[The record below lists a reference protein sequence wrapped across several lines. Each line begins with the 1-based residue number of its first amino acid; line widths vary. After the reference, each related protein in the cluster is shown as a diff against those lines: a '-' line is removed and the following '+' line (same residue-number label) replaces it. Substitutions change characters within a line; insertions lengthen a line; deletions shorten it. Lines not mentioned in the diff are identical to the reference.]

1 VASDGTPRCPTAP
14 AAGELLRA
22 RRDDIMN
29 AWEIAVRALPS
40 MRALDRAALRD
51 DVPAILDRV
60 AAELAGGPGGDPT
73 QHARDRASQGVDVE
87 TVLAEL
93 SALRGCVVRVWSDA
107 GALAVEPLAALERV
121 LHEAVAEAARCAT
134 EERARFFAAIDA
146 FSRASLETRS
156 VQELLERLLDA
167 LLASARTADIAAILL
182 REGDRLV
189 VRASRGLSEDAANPP
204 SLHVEEGFAGKVAA
218 EGRPV
223 LLREAATDPLVRLPA
238 IRRCGVRALYGV
250 PLRHGDQ
257 FIGVAEIGSTRSDE
271 LAPEEVRLCDA
282 MSTRAAGGVALRL
295 ARASAEARARE
306 LTLLARVSDEL
317 AAEPELTRRLE
328 RVAQLAVPDFADMCV
343 LVLLEPGRRLRRIA
357 LHVADPSQRELARE
371 ILERYPVD
379 LDAPRGIG
387 RILREGVT
395 ELVADAGDDFAERAA
410 GSEAGREFL
419 ERLGVRSY
427 LGVPLRSASG
437 IIGALAFGMASSG
450 RRFDERSVTI
460 GVELARRAALA
471 IENAQLLDASRRE
484 ARAREQI
491 LAVVSHDLRTP
502 LSAIT
507 VGAHRLKVVASGPT
521 AEAVRSIAEVIRRS
535 ARRMERLIGDLVD
548 VAAVQ
553 AGRVSIHPV
562 PHRPGELVRE
572 AVESMQAVAR
582 EHGIELEVDADPDL
596 PRVLADHDR
605 ILQVLGN
612 LVSNA
617 VKVTA
622 PGGRIGVR
630 AEVRDASIRFVVAD
644 TGPGIAPSEREHI
657 FEPFRRGADA
667 AYRGTGLGLAIAR
680 GIVEAHGGRIGVDS
694 DPGAGSK
701 FWFTL
706 PLAEANVPAG

>member
-1 VASDGTPRCPTAP
+1 MFPDGTPPRPTDF
-14 AAGELLRA
+14 AAQALRA
-22 RRDDIMN
+22 RRDEIMR
-29 AWEIAVRALPS
+29 AWETVVRALPS
-40 MRALDRAALRD
+40 VRGLDRAALRD

-60 AAELAGGPGGDPT
+60 TAELGGGRGGAPT
-73 QHARDRASQGVDVE
+73 QHARDRAAQGVDVE

-93 SALRGCVVRVWSDA
+93 SVLRGCVERVWADA
-107 GALAVEPLAALERV
+107 GVLGLEPLAALERV
-121 LHEAVAEAARCAT
+121 LHEAAADAARCAT
-134 EERARFFAAIDA
+134 EARERFFAAIDA
-146 FSRASLETRS
+146 FSRASLESRS
-156 VQELLERLLDA
+156 VQELLGRLLDA
-167 LLASARTADIAAILL
+167 LLASAGNADSAAILL
-182 REGDRLV
+182 REDDHLV
-189 VRASRGLSEDAANPP
+189 VGASRGLAVDAAEDV
-204 SLHVEEGFAGKVAA
+204 SLRVGEGFAGTIAA
-218 EGRPV
+218 EGRPL
-223 LLREAATDPLVRLPA
+223 LLRDAATNPLVRRPA
-238 IRRCGVRALYGV
+238 IRRRGIRALYGV
-250 PLRHGDQ
+250 PLRHGEQ
-257 FIGVAEIGSTRSDE
+257 VVGVAHIGSTRSQD
-271 LAPEEVRLCDA
+271 LAPEEIRLCDA
-282 MSTRAAGGVALRL
+282 MSTRAAGGVALHL

-317 AAEPELTRRLE
+317 AVEPELTSRLE
-328 RVAQLAVPDFADMCV
+328 RAAQLAVPEFADLCA
-343 LVLLEPGRRLRRIA
+343 LVLLEPGGRLRRIA
-357 LHVADPSQRELARE
+357 VHVADPAQRELARE
-371 ILERYPVD
+371 ILERYPID
-379 LDAPRGIG
+379 LGAPRGIG
-387 RILREGVT
+387 RILREGGT
-395 ELVADAGDDFAERAA
+395 ELVAEAGGDFPARAA
-410 GSEAGREFL
+410 GSEVGRELL

-427 LGVPLRSASG
+427 LGVPLRSRSG
-437 IIGALAFGMASSG
+437 IIGALAFGMSSSG

-507 VGAHRLKVVASGPT
+507 VGAHRLKVVASGPA
-521 AEAVRSIAEVIRRS
+521 AEGIRSIAEVIRRS

-562 PHRPGELVRE
+562 AHLPGELVRE

-582 EHGIELEVDADPDL
+582 EHGIELDVDAAPDL
-596 PRVLADHDR
+596 PRVQADHDR

-630 AEVRDASIRFVVAD
+630 AEVRDAGVRFVVAD

-657 FEPFRRGADA
+657 FEPFRRGAEA

-694 DPGAGSK
+694 APGAGSE

-706 PLAEANVPAG
+706 PLAEANAPVR